1 MITSDVN
8 SPRRRPGRA
17 RIYDPYRTWPSE
29 VVQAAVRTGAT
40 IIDPPISEVTA
51 LSRYEF
57 SGDLTNDPAFR
68 KGLTTA

>member
-1 MITSDVN
+1 MITSDIN

-29 VVQAAVRTGAT
+29 VIQAAVRTGAT

-57 SGDLTNDPAFR
+57 SGDLTNDR
-68 KGLTTA
+68 EYRRGQVMQ